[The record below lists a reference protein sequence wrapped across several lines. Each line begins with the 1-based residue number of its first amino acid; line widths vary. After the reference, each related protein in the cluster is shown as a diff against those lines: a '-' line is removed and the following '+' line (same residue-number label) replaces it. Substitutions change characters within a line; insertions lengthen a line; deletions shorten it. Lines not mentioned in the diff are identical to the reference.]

1 MSSTY
6 SHRKYNPFPLSYRDR
21 MATVTSLY
29 LANEHQ
35 ASSAQATAPPSG
47 SPAIS
52 TAPPGLK
59 DENASIEISP
69 TPTNEDAAQWQTQ
82 LRSGFLIVSLHE
94 GVGISLPEH
103 YKQQLDGRNDQ
114 QSTES
119 RPNTVPGGEIYAV
132 LDFDKSQVLFPATSG
147 TVEHPLWAG
156 CSRKFDLSHLME
168 LSVYL
173 YVRNALSTRYAGRIQ
188 DICLGVARIRP
199 KFEEH
204 DRFEDLKMT
213 ELTIAELN
221 QQNTISHQKWLE
233 LEYGT
238 GKIRVS
244 VDYSE
249 NKTQLLQMQDFVTL
263 KSLGDSSS
271 KRVFQVRKRDSGQLY
286 ALKKIQKT
294 SMFSQ
299 AEVADAFEIAKRS
312 VLSQIKNPFL
322 VSVKF
327 AFQSPEGFCMVSPF
341 VHGGELIELLNKGQC
356 YGVDSIRLYTAE
368 ILCALEF
375 LHDFDI
381 IYGDLK
387 PQNILL
393 DYSGHVSVC
402 DFGLYMKEKIDESCE
417 SPYLAPEISLGQA
430 YTEVVDWWTLGILL
444 AEMLTGLA
452 PSWYDEDITGTNSD
466 IESFYFR
473 PRNGGTMSFYFPD
486 PDVVPPLAQDIS
498 IKLFRRDP
506 EQRLGAKGV
515 AEIKVHPFFN
525 DIDWRRVLQR
535 GYEPVF
541 KPNNA
546 DFRLDTNPQDHSD
559 FLPMS
564 KEEAQKLSEATEKL
578 RGMFAGWDT

>member
-1 MSSTY
+1 
-6 SHRKYNPFPLSYRDR
+6 L
-21 MATVTSLY
+21 
-29 LANEHQ
+29 
-35 ASSAQATAPPSG
+35 TA
-47 SPAIS
+47 
-52 TAPPGLK
+52 LK
-59 DENASIEISP
+59 DEENASIGISP
-69 TPTNEDAAQWQTQ
+69 TTTNDDVAQQKTQ

-103 YKQQLDGRNDQ
+103 YKQLLDGRNDQ
-114 QSTES
+114 QSTEP
-119 RPNTVPGGEIYAV
+119 RPNIVPGGEIYAL
-132 LDFDKSQVLFPATSG
+132 LDFDQSQVLVPATSG

-156 CSRKFDLSHLME
+156 CSRMFDLSPLME

-173 YVRNALSTRYAGRIQ
+173 YLRSALSTRDAGRIQ

-204 DRFEDLKMT
+204 DRFEDLKTT

-221 QQNTISHQKWLE
+221 QQNTISRQKWLE

-244 VDYSE
+244 VDVSE

-263 KSLGDSSS
+263 KSLGNSSS
-271 KRVFQVRKRDSGQLY
+271 KKVFQVRKRDSGQVY

-341 VHGGELIELLNKGQC
+341 VHGGELIELLNKGLC

-402 DFGLYMKEKIDESCE
+402 DFGLYMTEKIDESCE
-417 SPYLAPEISLGQA
+417 SPYRAPEISLGQA

-452 PSWYDEDITGTNSD
+452 PSWYDEGITGTNSN

-486 PDVVPPLAQDIS
+486 IDVVPPLAQDIS
-498 IKLFRRDP
+498 IKLFHRDP

>member
-1 MSSTY
+1 M
-6 SHRKYNPFPLSYRDR
+6 
-21 MATVTSLY
+21 
-29 LANEHQ
+29 
-35 ASSAQATAPPSG
+35 
-47 SPAIS
+47 IS
-52 TAPPGLK
+52 TAPPALK
-59 DENASIEISP
+59 DENPSIGINP
-69 TPTNEDAAQWQTQ
+69 TPTNDDTTQRQTQ

-103 YKQQLDGRNDQ
+103 YKQLLDGRNDQ

-119 RPNTVPGGEIYAV
+119 RPRTVLATAGFCLDSSNSHKSKIERQAGVSRRRAGGIYAL
-132 LDFDKSQVLFPATSG
+132 LDFDKSQVLVHANSG
-147 TVEHPLWAG
+147 TVEHPLWTRNS
-156 CSRKFDLSHLME
+156 CKFDLSHLME

-173 YVRNALSTRYAGRIQ
+173 YLKNALSTPDAGRIQ
-188 DICLGVARIRP
+188 DICLGVARFRP

-204 DRFEDLKMT
+204 DRFEDPKIT
-213 ELTIAELN
+213 ELTIAELS

-244 VDYSE
+244 VNYSE
-249 NKTQLLQMQDFVTL
+249 NKTQLLQMQDFDILV
-263 KSLGDSSS
+263 SLGDRS
-271 KRVFQVRKRDSGQLY
+271 KEVFQVKKRDSGQLY

-294 SMFSQ
+294 SIVSQ

-327 AFQSPEGFCMVSPF
+327 AFQSPEGFCMVSAF
-341 VHGGELIELLNKGQC
+341 VHGGELIELLYKEQC
-356 YGVDSIRLYTAE
+356 FDVDMIRLYTAE
-368 ILCALEF
+368 ILCALES

-393 DYSGHVSVC
+393 DYSRHVSVC

-452 PSWYDEDITGTNSD
+452 PWWYDEDITGMSSK
-466 IESFYFR
+466 IE
-473 PRNGGTMSFYFPD
+473 SFYFPD

-498 IKLFRRDP
+498 IKVFHRDP

-515 AEIKVHPFFN
+515 AEIKAHSFFN
-525 DIDWRRVLQR
+525 DIDWRKVLR
-535 GYEPVF
+535 
-541 KPNNA
+541 
-546 DFRLDTNPQDHSD
+546 RDTN
-559 FLPMS
+559 
-564 KEEAQKLSEATEKL
+564 LSSNPT
-578 RGMFAGWDT
+578 MPIFALIRILKTTPTSCQCPWKRHKNYPTNKWNSSVVCSPDGIGKVVGA

>member
-1 MSSTY
+1 
-6 SHRKYNPFPLSYRDR
+6 
-21 MATVTSLY
+21 MAE
-29 LANEHQ
+29 LA
-35 ASSAQATAPPSG
+35 
-47 SPAIS
+47 
-52 TAPPGLK
+52 
-59 DENASIEISP
+59 
-69 TPTNEDAAQWQTQ
+69 
-82 LRSGFLIVSLHE
+82 
-94 GVGISLPEH
+94 
-103 YKQQLDGRNDQ
+103 
-114 QSTES
+114 
-119 RPNTVPGGEIYAV
+119 
-132 LDFDKSQVLFPATSG
+132 
-147 TVEHPLWAG
+147 
-156 CSRKFDLSHLME
+156 
-168 LSVYL
+168 
-173 YVRNALSTRYAGRIQ
+173 
-188 DICLGVARIRP
+188 
-199 KFEEH
+199 
-204 DRFEDLKMT
+204 
-213 ELTIAELN
+213 IAELK

-249 NKTQLLQMQDFVTL
+249 NKTQLLQMQDFDTL
-263 KSLGDSSS
+263 KSLGNSSS
-271 KRVFQVRKRDSGQLY
+271 KKVFQVKKRDSGQLY

-294 SMFSQ
+294 SIFSQ
-299 AEVADAFEIAKRS
+299 AEAADAFEIAKRS

-327 AFQSPEGFCMVSPF
+327 AFQSPEGFCMVSAF
-341 VHGGELIELLNKGQC
+341 VHGGELIELLYKEQC
-356 YGVDSIRLYTAE
+356 FDVDRIRLYTSE
-368 ILCALEF
+368 ILCALES

-452 PSWYDEDITGTNSD
+452 PSWYDEDIAGTNSK
-466 IESFYFR
+466 IE
-473 PRNGGTMSFYFPD
+473 SFYFPD

-498 IKLFRRDP
+498 IKLFHRDP

-525 DIDWRRVLQR
+525 DIDWRKVLQR

-541 KPNNA
+541 KPNDA
-546 DFRLDTNPQDHSD
+546 HFRFCTNPQGHSD

-564 KEEAQKLSEATEKL
+564 MEEAQKLSDEATEQF
-578 RGMFAGWDT
+578 RGMFAGWDR